1 MLNWNRNWAVLP
13 PAKSAAALAVAL
25 AVLSFMGVTYGATAL
40 IWGLIFTAGV
50 LAGWW
55 VAQHRPGA
63 PSAAD
68 VLHAK
73 VFQSTTEGATITD
86 AKGLILAVNNSFT
99 RLTGYAPEDVI
110 GKNPSILSSG
120 QHEAGFYKTMW
131 SELLAKGSWEGEVYN
146 QRKDGEVFAEWL
158 RISQVTDAAG
168 TATNYVGIFSDIS
181 ARKASEEK
189 LLQHAYSDALTG
201 LANRPNLHRYLDH
214 EIYRIRRR
222 GGCLACL
229 FLDLDNFKPIND
241 RHGHDAGDI
250 VLKVIAGRIKVEL
263 REMDLASRIGGDE
276 FVVAL
281 PDCGSADY
289 ALQIANRVLAVIRR
303 PISWQGQSFQ
313 VGCSGGIAL
322 YPDHADDRNSL
333 IAAADKAM
341 YQAKGQFGSDVALA
355 DQLPQQHN
363 TATG

>member
-1 MLNWNRNWAVLP
+1 MLHWNRNWVALS
-13 PAKSAAALAVAL
+13 PAESAAALMVAL
-25 AVLSFMGVTYGATAL
+25 VVLSFMGVTYGATAL

-55 VAQHRPGA
+55 VAQHRPGG

-86 AKGLILAVNNSFT
+86 ADGLILAVNESFT
-99 RLTGYAPEDVI
+99 HLTGYSSEDVI
-110 GKNPSILSSG
+110 GKNPSMLSSG
-120 QHEAGFYKTMW
+120 KHGAEFYKTMW
-131 SELLAKGSWEGEVYN
+131 CELLAKGSWEGEVYN
-146 QRKDGEVFAEWL
+146 RRKDGEVFAEWL
-158 RISQVTDAAG
+158 RISQVTDGAG

-181 ARKASEEK
+181 ARKASEEE
-189 LLQHAYSDALTG
+189 LLQHAYSDSLTG
-201 LANRPNLHRYLDH
+201 AANRPNLHRYLDQ
-214 EIYRIRRR
+214 EISRIRRS
-222 GGCLACL
+222 GGRLACL

-241 RHGHDAGDI
+241 RHGHDAGDV

-289 ALQIANRVLAVIRR
+289 ALQIADRILAVIRR
-303 PISWQGQSFQ
+303 PISWQGQCFQ
-313 VGCSGGIAL
+313 VACSGGIAL

-341 YQAKGQFGSDVALA
+341 YQAKGQGGGGVALA
-355 DQLPQQHN
+355 EQLP
-363 TATG
+363 TRRKTTFG